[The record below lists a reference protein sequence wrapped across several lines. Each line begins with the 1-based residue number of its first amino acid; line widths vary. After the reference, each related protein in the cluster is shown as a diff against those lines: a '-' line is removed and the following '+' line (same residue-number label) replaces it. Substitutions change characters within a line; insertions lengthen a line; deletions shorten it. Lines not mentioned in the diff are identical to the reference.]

1 MMKDLTEMMAP
12 ESQLT
17 ECQAELA
24 QQFDA
29 VRDHSYKMK
38 LAFLMNEILDRSLD
52 VLKGIDQAEFLDAI
66 RTMLEANLNKAEE
79 WKNEKNGLAEH
90 LDRNRELLLTLD
102 NGDARYRDLTDE
114 ITRLL
119 DEQDRMIANM
129 ATDRIKR
136 SIAEIEAMTNH

>member
-1 MMKDLTEMMAP
+1 MKDLTEMMAL

-17 ECQAELA
+17 ECQAELSR
-24 QQFDA
+24 QFDA
-29 VRDHSYKMK
+29 VREHPYRIK

-52 VLKGIDQAEFLDAI
+52 VLKGIDSSEFLNTV

-79 WKNEKNGLAEH
+79 WKREKKGLAEH
-90 LDRNRELLLTLD
+90 LERNRELLLTLD
-102 NGDARYRDLTDE
+102 NGDARYRDLTAE

-136 SIAEIEAMTNH
+136 SIAEVEAMANH

>member
-52 VLKGIDQAEFLDAI
+52 VLKGIDQAEFLDAV

-79 WKNEKNGLAEH
+79 WKNENNGLAEH
-90 LDRNRELLLTLD
+90 LDRNRELLLTLA

-136 SIAEIEAMTNH
+136 SIAEVEAMTNH

>member
-1 MMKDLTEMMAP
+1 MKDLTEMMAP

-52 VLKGIDQAEFLDAI
+52 VLKGIDQAEFLDAV

-79 WKNEKNGLAEH
+79 WKNENNGLAEH
-90 LDRNRELLLTLD
+90 LDRNRRLLLTLA

-136 SIAEIEAMTNH
+136 SIAEVEAMTNH

>member
-1 MMKDLTEMMAP
+1 MKDLTEMMAP

-79 WKNEKNGLAEH
+79 WKNENNGLAEH
-90 LDRNRELLLTLD
+90 LDRNRELLQTLA

-136 SIAEIEAMTNH
+136 SIAEVEAMTNH